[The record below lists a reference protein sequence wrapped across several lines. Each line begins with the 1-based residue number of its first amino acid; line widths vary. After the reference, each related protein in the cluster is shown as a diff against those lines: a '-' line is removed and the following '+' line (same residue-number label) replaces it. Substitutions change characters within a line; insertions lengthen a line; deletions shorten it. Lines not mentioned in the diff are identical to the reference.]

1 MQKKVD
7 ALGFDRFQIAQA
19 RRAYQ
24 SNSLLYKKMD
34 NIAKKILELNDQFE
48 TIKSQTAAWEA
59 PVKEMTLNVLGIEL
73 TSRELIEAHN
83 NPQQF
88 AEVHPELAG
97 KINLGLTD
105 VLPEEENVPEVP
117 ENEQEDESA
126 NIGKEPEVGQ
136 ENENPFN
143 A

>member
-48 TIKSQTAAWEA
+48 AIKSQTAAWEA
-59 PVKEMTLNVLGIEL
+59 PVKEMTLSVLGVEL
-73 TSRELIEAHN
+73 TSRELLEAHN

-88 AEVHPELAG
+88 AEAHPELAD
-97 KINLGLTD
+97 KINLGEQVD
-105 VLPEEENVPEVP
+105 VRPEEEDVPEAP
-117 ENEQEDESA
+117 ENEQYDESA
-126 NIGKEPEVGQ
+126 NIGKEPELS
-136 ENENPFN
+136 NENPFN